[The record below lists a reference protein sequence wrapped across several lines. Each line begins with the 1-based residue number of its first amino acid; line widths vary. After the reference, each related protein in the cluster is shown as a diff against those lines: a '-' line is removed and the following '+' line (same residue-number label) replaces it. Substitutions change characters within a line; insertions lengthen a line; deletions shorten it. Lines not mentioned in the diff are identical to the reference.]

1 MKRKDKHCRR
11 DPEHGRQLLN
21 FLEAAHPG
29 FDAIKMNNQD
39 LHDEKD
45 DHRDHLL
52 GAYLLNAGAATP
64 KVLLPNA
71 FIVQDLAL
79 VDGCRTLLDISGI
92 RCPLSATWPGGIGGS
107 SFWMQTDEESTG

>member
-1 MKRKDKHCRR
+1 
-11 DPEHGRQLLN
+11 
-21 FLEAAHPG
+21 
-29 FDAIKMNNQD
+29 MNNQD

-71 FIVQDLAL
+71 FMVHDLAL
-79 VDGCRTLLDISGI
+79 VDGGYCWT
-92 RCPLSATWPGGIGGS
+92 
-107 SFWMQTDEESTG
+107 FEESKGSAVA

>member
-64 KVLLPNA
+64 KVLLPN
-71 FIVQDLAL
+71 
-79 VDGCRTLLDISGI
+79 DGCRTLRDISGI

-107 SFWMQTDEESTG
+107 SFWMQTGENTG